1 MSGSDPA
8 SFDDYRLIV
17 ERCRD
22 VSIDCEMHPG
32 GYWGG
37 TVDRQNRP
45 AVHVTARTARKGGG
59 IKTLAFHY
67 SNFSPSK
74 G

>member
-1 MSGSDPA
+1 
-8 SFDDYRLIV
+8 
-17 ERCRD
+17 
-22 VSIDCEMHPG
+22 MHPG

-59 IKTLAFHY
+59 IKALAFHY